1 METPDQRREFVR
13 WIPREKTFVALPD
26 LARMGSITDISLG
39 GLGCEFVISSGEKEA
54 NMNEEAAPL
63 PADIFVSA
71 NAFYL
76 SNVLCRVAYDVSAH
90 QDAPAYS
97 FNITKKRCGL
107 KFDELTKEQEKQI
120 NGFLENRTTGRVN
133 H

>member
-1 METPDQRREFVR
+1 METPDERREFVR
-13 WIPREKTFVALPD
+13 WVPREKTFVALD
-26 LARMGSITDISLG
+26 LGRMGSITDISLG
-39 GLGCEFVISSGEKEA
+39 GLGCKFVVSSGAKEA

-71 NAFYL
+71 NGFYL
-76 SNVLCRVAYDVSAH
+76 SNVLCRVAYDVSEH
-90 QDAPAYS
+90 QGPPTYS
-97 FNITKKRCGL
+97 FNITKRRCGL

>member
-1 METPDQRREFVR
+1 MESPAERREFVR
-13 WIPREKTFVALPD
+13 LIPREKTFVALPD
-26 LARMGSITDISLG
+26 LRRIGSITDISLG
-39 GLGCEFVISSGEKEA
+39 GLGCKFIVSSGEKEA
-54 NMNEEAAPL
+54 NMDKVTAPF

-71 NAFYL
+71 NGFYL

-90 QDAPAYS
+90 QDLPTYS
-97 FNITKKRCGL
+97 FSITKRRCGL

-120 NGFLENRTTGRVN
+120 NGFLENRTVGRLN